1 MPSKNKQPQI
11 PLPKSWGT
19 HVKTAILHIVALA
32 QYTLTYSRSWAADS
46 TNERVRLKAEND
58 QLVQELALRQEELR
72 IKDARMRQI
81 APARRPHYPPTE
93 RMAILELR
101 AARGWSLEQT
111 ARTFL
116 VTADTIRSW
125 VRRIDEAGAKA
136 LVETSL
142 PVNKFPDYVRYLVQR
157 LKVLCPILGKQKIAQ
172 VLCRAGLHLGTTAV
186 GRILK
191 EDPHPKPAG
200 KQAASPQS
208 TEETLQAEN
217 VPSEAAKRVVTA
229 KRINH
234 VWHVDLT
241 LVPTRLGFW
250 TSWLPFSL
258 PQCRPFGYWVAAII
272 DHFSRRAMGFAVF
285 QKDPDSRDVRS
296 FLGRAMHQAQARPK
310 YLICDKGKQFWCQ
323 GFKDWCRRKGIRP
336 RFGAVGQHGSIAVV
350 ERFIQTVKV
359 ECTRRVLVWFRAKTF
374 RQELLWFAAWYNQH
388 RPHTTL
394 GARTPDEVYFQKR
407 PANQSPR
414 FEPRALWPR
423 PAPCAL
429 PQVLVKGQPGVR
441 IELEVSYQ
449 HSRKHL
455 PLATVRRAA

>member
-19 HVKTAILHIVALA
+19 HVKSAILHVIALGQYALA
-32 QYTLTYSRSWAADS
+32 YSRSWAADS
-46 TNERVRLKAEND
+46 SNERVRLKAEND
-58 QLVQELALRQEELR
+58 RLEQELALRQEELR
-72 IKDARMRQI
+72 IKDARMGQI

-101 AARGWSLEQT
+101 AARGWSLQPT

-116 VTADTIRSW
+116 VSADTIRSW

-136 LVETSL
+136 LVQTSL
-142 PVNKFPDYVRYLVQR
+142 PVKKFPDYVRYLVRR
-157 LKVLCPILGKQKIAQ
+157 LKVLCPMLGKQKIAQ
-172 VLCRAGLHLGTTAV
+172 VLCRAGLHLGTTTV

-217 VPSEAAKRVVTA
+217 VPTEAAKRVVTA

-241 LVPTRLGFW
+241 LVPTHLGFW

-258 PQCRPFGYWVAAII
+258 PQCWPFGYWVALVI

-285 QKDPDSRDVRS
+285 QKNPDSRNVRS
-296 FLGRAMHQAQARPK
+296 FLGRAMHRAQARPK
-310 YLICDKGKQFWCQ
+310 YLICDKGKQFWCRS
-323 GFKDWCRRKGIRP
+323 FKDWCRRKGIHP

-359 ECTRRVLVWFRAKTF
+359 ECTRRLLLSFRAKTF
-374 RQELLWFAAWYNQH
+374 RQELLWFAVWYNQH

-394 GARTPDEVYFQKR
+394 GGRTPDEVYFPQR

-429 PQVLVKGQPGVR
+429 SQVLLKGQPGVR

-449 HSRKHL
+449 HSRQHL
-455 PLATVRRAA
+455 PVATIRRAA

>member
-1 MPSKNKQPQI
+1 MPSKTKQPQI

-19 HVKTAILHIVALA
+19 HVKSAMIHVIALA
-32 QYTLTYSRSWAADS
+32 QYALTYCRSWAADS
-46 TNERVRLKAEND
+46 SNGRVRLKAEND
-58 QLVQELALRQEELR
+58 RLEQELALRQEEIR
-72 IKDARMRQI
+72 IKDARMARM

-101 AARGWSLEQT
+101 ASRGWSLEQT
-111 ARTFL
+111 AKVFL
-116 VTADTIRSW
+116 VTAETISSW
-125 VRRIDEAGAKA
+125 IRRVDEAGSEA
-136 LVETSL
+136 LVQTCQS
-142 PVNKFPDYVRYLVQR
+142 VNKFPELVRYLVQR
-157 LKVLCPILGKQKIAQ
+157 LKTLCPAMGRQKIAQ
-172 VLCRAGLHLGTTAV
+172 VLCRAGLHLGTTTV

-191 EDPHPKPAG
+191 EDPHPKPAE
-200 KQAASPQS
+200 KQASPES
-208 TEETLQAEN
+208 TEETLQTETRP
-217 VPSEAAKRVVTA
+217 VDGSKRVVTA
-229 KRINH
+229 KRTNH

-241 LVPTRLGFW
+241 LVPTGLGFW

-258 PQCRPFGYWVAAII
+258 PQCWPFGYWVALVI
-272 DHFSRRAMGFAVF
+272 DHSSRRAMGFAVF
-285 QKDPDSRDVRS
+285 QKDPASRDVRS
-296 FLGRAMHQAQARPK
+296 FLGRAMHQAKAKPK
-310 YLICDKGKQFWCQ
+310 YLICDKGKQFWCR
-323 GFKDWCRRKGIRP
+323 GFKDWCRRKAIRP

-350 ERFIQTVKV
+350 ERCIQTLKV
-359 ECTRRVLVWFRAKTF
+359 ECTRRLLVSLRTMTL
-374 RQELLWFAAWYNQH
+374 RQELSWFTVWYNHH

-394 GARTPDEVYFQKR
+394 GGRTPEEVYLQQR

-455 PLATVRRAA
+455 PVVTIRRAA

>member
-1 MPSKNKQPQI
+1 
-11 PLPKSWGT
+11 
-19 HVKTAILHIVALA
+19 
-32 QYTLTYSRSWAADS
+32 
-46 TNERVRLKAEND
+46 
-58 QLVQELALRQEELR
+58 
-72 IKDARMRQI
+72 
-81 APARRPHYPPTE
+81 
-93 RMAILELR
+93 MAILELR
-101 AARGWSLEQT
+101 AARGWSLQQA

-136 LVETSL
+136 LVQTSL
-142 PVNKFPDYVRYLVQR
+142 PLNKFPDFVRYLVQR
-157 LKVLCPILGKQKIAQ
+157 LKVLCPMLGKQKIAQ
-172 VLCRAGLHLGTTAV
+172 VLCRAGLHLGTTTV

-208 TEETLQAEN
+208 TEETRQAEDI
-217 VPSEAAKRVVTA
+217 PTEAAKRVVTA

-250 TSWLPFSL
+250 TSWLPCSL
-258 PQCRPFGYWVAAII
+258 PQCWPFGYWVAVVI

-285 QKDPDSRDVRS
+285 QKDPDSRDVRC
-296 FLGRAMHQAQARPK
+296 FLGRAMHQAQAKPK
-310 YLICDKGKQFWCQ
+310 YLICDKGKQFWCR

-359 ECTRRVLVWFRAKTF
+359 GCTRRIQVSFRAKTF

-394 GARTPDEVYFQKR
+394 GGRTPDEVYFQKR

-423 PAPCAL
+423 VAPCAL

-449 HSRKHL
+449 HSRQHL
-455 PLATVRRAA
+455 PIATIRRAA

>member
-19 HVKTAILHIVALA
+19 HVKTAILHVVALA
-32 QYTLTYSRSWAADS
+32 QYALTYSRSWAADS
-46 TNERVRLKAEND
+46 TNQRVRLKAEND
-58 QLVQELALRQEELR
+58 HLQQELALRQEELR
-72 IKDARMRQI
+72 IKDARMHQM

-101 AARGWSLEQT
+101 AARAWSLEQT

-136 LVETSL
+136 LVQTSL
-142 PVNKFPDYVRYLVQR
+142 PLNKFPDFVRYLVQR
-157 LKVLCPILGKQKIAQ
+157 LKVLCPMLGKQKIAQ
-172 VLCRAGLHLGTTAV
+172 VLCRAGLHLGTTTV

-208 TEETLQAEN
+208 TEETLQAEK
-217 VPSEAAKRVVTA
+217 VPTEAARRVVTA

-234 VWHVDLT
+234 VWHIDLT

-258 PQCRPFGYWVAAII
+258 PQCWPFGYWVAVVI

-296 FLGRAMHQAQARPK
+296 FLGRAMHQAQAQPK
-310 YLICDKGKQFWCQ
+310 YLICDKGKQFRCR

-359 ECTRRVLVWFRAKTF
+359 ECTRRLLVSFRAKTF
-374 RQELLWFAAWYNQH
+374 RQELLWFSVWYNQH

-394 GARTPDEVYFQKR
+394 GCRTPDEVYFPQR
-407 PANQSPR
+407 PANQTPR

-441 IELEVSYQ
+441 IELALSYQ
-449 HSRKHL
+449 HGRKHL
-455 PLATVRRAA
+455 PVATIRRAA